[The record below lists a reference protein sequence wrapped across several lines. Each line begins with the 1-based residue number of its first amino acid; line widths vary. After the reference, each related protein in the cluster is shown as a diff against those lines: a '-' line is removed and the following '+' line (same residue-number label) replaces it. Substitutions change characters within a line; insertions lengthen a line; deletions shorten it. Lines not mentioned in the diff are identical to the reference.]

1 MCINVICLNLEH
13 YFVKSILLY
22 KMKNYK
28 LYNNLFGWIAFLIA
42 SIVYLLTIEP
52 TTSFWDCGEF
62 IASAYRL
69 EVGHPPGAPFFM
81 ILGRFFTLFA
91 GSPANV
97 AKMVNVLSALA
108 SSFTILFLF
117 WTITHFVRKIVIK
130 DGVFTTGNIITIIGS
145 GLVGALAYTFS
156 DTFWFSAVEAE
167 VYATSS
173 LFTALVF
180 WAILKWENESEKR
193 YANRWIILI
202 AYLVGL
208 SIGVHL
214 LNLLAIPAIVFVYY
228 FKKYEVTKK
237 GVFYAFLISGI
248 LLGAIMYVLIPGVIK
263 VASWFDLLFV
273 NGFGLPYN
281 SGVLFYIAVI
291 ISLIVWG
298 IKYTQRK
305 GKVVYNTLILA
316 ITVILIGYSSY
327 AMIVIRSSADPP
339 MDQNNPDNPFDLL
352 YYLNREQY
360 GDKPLFY
367 GQTFDAPMIDNKQTK
382 PVYIKKDGKYAIAD
396 YKIEVEYDPQFT
408 TLFPRMYSS
417 DKSHVKEYKKW
428 VDLANNEVSVTNGRG
443 QVEKKVRLSLDD
455 NLAFFFKYQ
464 IGHMYLRYFMWN
476 FSGRQ
481 NDIQGHGNV
490 LKGNWI
496 SGIPF
501 VDDARLGD
509 QDMVPEHMKNNPAR
523 NKYYMLPLFLGL
535 VGLLFH
541 YKKNKHDFTIVLM
554 LFILTGIAIVVY
566 LNQYPLQ
573 PRERDYAFAGSFY
586 AFSIWIGIGV
596 AGLINFA
603 NKKLPKS
610 ASAIFITVI
619 SLVLVPGVMATENW
633 DDHDRSGRYTA
644 RDIAYNYLNSCSE
657 NAILFTNG
665 DNDTFPLWYAQ
676 EVEGIRTDIKVCNL
690 SYLRAAWYI
699 DQMDRKSYE
708 SDRLPFTLTH
718 DKYHKGNR
726 DVLPIYDRVDGAVD
740 VKDVI
745 DFIANDDAK
754 TKIKSPFVANETVN
768 YIPTKKFKLKIDSE
782 NILSKGIVSEKYSDR
797 IVDQMEWSFG
807 QSYLYKDGLMLLDM
821 LATNNWERPIYWAM
835 TVTST
840 KYFNLQKYFK
850 VDGLTYQLVP
860 VKTKSERFFS
870 GEVDSDIMYDN
881 IMNKFRWGGIEE
893 NNIYFDENN
902 IRMFSNLRSS
912 FGRLAEKLIEENK
925 IDSALLVLDRCM
937 ELFPDHKIPFNNT
950 LISVISAY
958 YHAEAFEK
966 ANELV
971 ENLSNKMY
979 LELEYYFGLEAKY
992 TNGTKDISKE
1002 LQLNLYI
1009 LQELYKITT
1018 DNNQVEVAKVI
1029 EQKFMQYMQ
1038 FYNS

>member
-1 MCINVICLNLEH
+1 
-13 YFVKSILLY
+13 
-22 KMKNYK
+22 MKNFR
-28 LYNNLFGWIAFLIA
+28 LYNNIFGWITFLIA
-42 SIVYLLTIEP
+42 AIVYLLTIEP

-91 GSPANV
+91 GGPANA
-97 AKMVNVLSALA
+97 AKMVNILSALA
-108 SSFTILFLF
+108 SAFTILFLF

-130 DGVFTTGNIITIIGS
+130 DKDFSVGNIITILGS
-145 GLVGALAYTFS
+145 GLVGALAYAFS

-173 LFTALVF
+173 FFTAVVF
-180 WAILKWENESEKR
+180 WAILKWENESETK

-202 AYLVGL
+202 AYLIGL

-228 FKKYEVTKK
+228 FKKHTVTRK
-237 GVFYAFLISGI
+237 GVFYAFIISGI
-248 LLGAIMYVLIPGVIK
+248 LLGAIMYVIIPGVIK
-263 VASWFDLLFV
+263 IASWFDLLFV

-281 SGVLFYIAVI
+281 SGVIFYAAVL
-291 ISLIVWG
+291 ISLIIWG

-305 GKVVYNTLILA
+305 GKVVYNTIILG
-316 ITVILIGYSSY
+316 ITVILIGYSSFT
-327 AMIVIRSSADPP
+327 MIVIRSSADPP
-339 MDQNNPDNPFDLL
+339 MDQNNPDNVFDLL
-352 YYLNREQY
+352 YYINREQY
-360 GDKPLFY
+360 GDRPLFY
-367 GQTFDAPMIDNKQTK
+367 GQTFDAPMIDNKRTK
-382 PVYIKKDGKYAIAD
+382 AVYIKKDGKYVIAD
-396 YKIEVEYDPQFT
+396 YKIKVEFDPRFT
-408 TLFPRMYSS
+408 TLLPRMYSS
-417 DKSHVKEYKKW
+417 DKKHVNEYKKW
-428 VDLANNEVSVTNGRG
+428 VNLSNKEISVTNGRG
-443 QVEKKVRLSLDD
+443 QVEKRVKPSFAD
-455 NLAFFFKYQ
+455 NLAFLFKYQ

-509 QDMVPEHMKNNPAR
+509 QNKVPEHLKNSPAR
-523 NKYYMLPLFLGL
+523 NKYYMLPLILGL

-541 YKKNKHDFTIVLM
+541 YKKNKYDFTIVLM
-554 LFILTGIAIVVY
+554 LFILTGAAIVVY

-586 AFSIWIGIGV
+586 AFSIWLGLGV
-596 AGLINFA
+596 AGLINLLS
-603 NKKLPKS
+603 KKVPKS
-610 ASAIFITVI
+610 ISAILITLI
-619 SLVLVPGVMATENW
+619 TLVLVPGIMASENW

-644 RDIAYNYLNSCSE
+644 RDLAYNYLNSCNK

-699 DQMDRKSYE
+699 DQMSRKSYE
-708 SDRLPFTLTH
+708 SERLPFSLTH

-726 DVLPIYDRVDGAVD
+726 DILPIYDRVGQAVD
-740 VKDVI
+740 VKDVV
-745 DFIANDDAK
+745 DFIASDDSK
-754 TKIKSPFVANETVN
+754 TKIKSPFVANETIN
-768 YIPTKKFKLKIDSE
+768 YIPTKKFKLKIDSDD
-782 NILSKGIVSEKYSDR
+782 ILNKGIVSEKYKDR
-797 IVDQMEWSFG
+797 IIDEMKWSFG

-860 VKTKSERFFS
+860 VQAKTERFFN
-870 GEVDSDIMYDN
+870 GEVDSDVMYDN

-893 NNIYFDENN
+893 NDIYFDENN

-912 FGRLAEKLIEENK
+912 FGRLAEKLIEEDKN
-925 IDSALLVLDRCM
+925 DSALLVLDRCM

-950 LISVISAY
+950 LLSVISAY
-958 YHAEAFEK
+958 YHAGAIDK
-966 ANELV
+966 ANSLV
-971 ENLSNKMY
+971 DNLVNKMY
-979 LELEYYFGLEAKY
+979 IELEYYFDLDAKY
-992 TNGTKDISKE
+992 TIGTKDISNEK
-1002 LQLNLYI
+1002 QLDLYI

-1018 DNNQVEVAKVI
+1018 DNNQIEIAKEI
-1029 EQKFMQYMQ
+1029 ELKFMQYMQ
-1038 FYNS
+1038 LYSS

>member
-1 MCINVICLNLEH
+1 MRS
-13 YFVKSILLY
+13 YRF
-22 KMKNYK
+22 
-28 LYNNLFGWIAFLIA
+28 YNNLFGWIAFLIA
-42 SIVYLLTIEP
+42 AIVYLLTIEP

-81 ILGRFFTLFA
+81 ILGRIFTLFA
-91 GSPANV
+91 GSPENA
-97 AKMVNVLSALA
+97 AKMVNILSAMA
-108 SSFTILFLF
+108 SAFTILFLF
-117 WTITHFVRKIVIK
+117 WTITHFVRKIAIK
-130 DGVFTTGNIITIIGS
+130 NEEYSIGNIITIIGS

-180 WAILKWENESEKR
+180 WAILKWENESETK

-237 GVFYAFLISGI
+237 GVFFAFLISGI
-248 LLGAIMYVLIPGVIK
+248 LLGAIMYVIIPGFITI
-263 VASWFDLLFV
+263 ASWFDLLFV

-281 SGVLFYIAVI
+281 SGFLFYIALV

-305 GKVVYNTLILA
+305 GKVIFNTIILG
-316 ITVILIGYSSY
+316 ITVIFIGYSSY

-339 MDQNNPDNPFDLL
+339 MDQNNPDNAFDLL

-360 GDKPLFY
+360 GDRPLIY
-367 GQTFDAPMIDNKQTK
+367 GQTFDAPMISNKQTK
-382 PVYIKKDGKYAIAD
+382 PVYIKKDGRYIVAEH
-396 YKIEVEYDPQFT
+396 KIEVEFDPQFT

-417 DKSHVKEYKKW
+417 DKSHIIEYKKW
-428 VDLANNEVSVTNGRG
+428 VNLSNKEISVNNGRG
-443 QVEKKVRLSLDD
+443 QVEKRVKPSFAN
-455 NLAFFFKYQ
+455 NLTFFFKYQ

-490 LKGNWI
+490 INGNWM
-496 SGIPF
+496 SGIYF
-501 VDDARLGD
+501 IDDARLGN
-509 QDMVPEHMKNNPAR
+509 QDMVPDHMKNNPAR
-523 NKYYMLPLFLGL
+523 NKYYMLPLILGL
-535 VGLLFH
+535 IGLLFH
-541 YKKNKHDFTIVLM
+541 YKKHKHDFTIVLM

-586 AFSIWIGIGV
+586 AFSIWLGLGV
-596 AGLINFA
+596 AGIIDLLK
-603 NKKLPKS
+603 KKLPQTV
-610 ASAIFITVI
+610 SAI
-619 SLVLVPGVMATENW
+619 LVSILTLIFVPGIMASENW

-644 RDIAYNYLNSCSE
+644 RDLAYNYLNSCNE

-699 DQMDRKSYE
+699 DQMNRKSYE
-708 SDRLPFTLTH
+708 SERLPFSLTH

-726 DVLPIYDRVDGAVD
+726 DILPIYDRVGQAVD
-740 VKDVI
+740 VKDVV
-745 DFIANDDAK
+745 DFIASDDPK
-754 TKIKSPFVANETVN
+754 TKINSPFVANEMIN
-768 YIPTKKFKLKIDSE
+768 YIPTKKYKLDINKD
-782 NILSKGIVSEKYSDR
+782 NILSKGIVSEKYKDR

-835 TVTST
+835 TVSSS

-850 VDGLTYQLVP
+850 VDGLSYQLVP
-860 VKTKSERFFS
+860 ILAESERFYN
-870 GEVDSDIMYDN
+870 GEVDSDVMFN
-881 IMNKFRWGGIEE
+881 NVMNKFRWGGIED
-893 NNIYFDENN
+893 NDIYFDENN

-925 IDSALLVLDRCM
+925 KDSALLVLDRCM
-937 ELFPDHKIPFNNT
+937 ELFPDHKIPYNNT

-958 YHAEAFEK
+958 YHAGATEK
-966 ANELV
+966 ANGLV
-971 ENLSNKMY
+971 DSLLNKVSV
-979 LELEYYFGLEAKY
+979 ELEYYFGLDDKY
-992 TNGTKDISKE
+992 TRGTKDMSNEK
-1002 LQLNLYI
+1002 QLDLYI

-1018 DNNQVEVAKVI
+1018 DNKQLEIAKDI

-1038 FYNS
+1038 LYSS

>member
-1 MCINVICLNLEH
+1 
-13 YFVKSILLY
+13 
-22 KMKNYK
+22 MKNFR
-28 LYNNLFGWIAFLIA
+28 LYNNLFGWTSFLIA
-42 SIVYLLTIEP
+42 AIVYLLTIEP

-62 IASAYRL
+62 IASAFRL

-81 ILGRFFTLFA
+81 ILGRFFTIFA
-91 GSPANV
+91 GSPTNA
-97 AKMVNVLSALA
+97 AKMVNVLSAT
-108 SSFTILFLF
+108 SSAFTILFLF

-130 DGVFTTGNIITIIGS
+130 EDNYTLSNVITIIGS

-173 LFTALVF
+173 LFTAVIF
-180 WAILKWENESEKR
+180 WAILKWENESETK

-202 AYLVGL
+202 AYLVGI

-228 FKKYEVTKK
+228 FKKFKVTKK
-237 GVFYAFLISGI
+237 GVFYAFIISGI
-248 LLGAIMYVLIPGVIK
+248 LLGTIMYVIIPGVVKI
-263 VASWFDLLFV
+263 ATWFDLLFV

-281 SGVLFYIAVI
+281 SGVIFYAAALIFF
-291 ISLIVWG
+291 IVWG
-298 IKYTQRK
+298 IRYTQRK
-305 GKVVYNTLILA
+305 SKIIFNTIILG

-327 AMIVIRSSADPP
+327 AMIVIRASADPP
-339 MDQNNPDNPFDLL
+339 MDQNNPDNVFDLL

-360 GDKPLFY
+360 GDRPLFY
-367 GQTFDAPMIDNKQTK
+367 GHTFDAPMIDNKQTK
-382 PVYIKKDGKYAIAD
+382 PVYIKKDGKYVIAD
-396 YKIEVEYDPQFT
+396 YKIEVEFDPRFT
-408 TLFPRMYSS
+408 TLFPRMYSA
-417 DKSHVKEYKKW
+417 DKSHINEYKKW
-428 VDLANNEVSVTNGRG
+428 VNLSNKEVTVSGRS
-443 QVEKKVRLSLDD
+443 QTEKLTLPSFAD

-501 VDDARLGD
+501 IDNARLGD
-509 QDMVPEHMKNNPAR
+509 QNMVPEHMKNNPAR
-523 NKYYMLPLFLGL
+523 NKYYMLPLILGIIGL
-535 VGLLFH
+535 VFH
-541 YKKNKHDFTIVLM
+541 YKKQKHDFTIVLM
-554 LFILTGIAIVVY
+554 LFILTGLAIVVY
-566 LNQYPLQ
+566 LNQYPIQ

-586 AFSIWIGIGV
+586 AFSIWLGLGV
-596 AGLINFA
+596 AGIINFLG
-603 NKKLPKS
+603 KKLPKS
-610 ASAIFITVI
+610 VSAIFVTLIT
-619 SLVLVPGVMATENW
+619 LTLVPGLMAAENW

-644 RDIAYNYLNSCSE
+644 RDLAYNYLNSCKE

-699 DQMDRKSYE
+699 DQMNRKSYE
-708 SDRLPFTLTH
+708 AERLPFSLTH
-718 DKYHKGNR
+718 EKYHKGNR
-726 DVLPIYDRVDGAVD
+726 DVLLIQDRINQAVD

-745 DFIANDDAK
+745 DFIASDDIK
-754 TKIKSPFVANETVN
+754 TKIKSPFVANEFIN
-768 YIPTKKFKLKIDSE
+768 YIPTKKYKLKINAED
-782 NILSKGIVSEKYSDR
+782 ILQKGIVSEKYKDR
-797 IVDQMEWSFG
+797 IVDEMEWSFG
-807 QSYLYKDGLMLLDM
+807 QRYLYKDGLMLLDM

-860 VKTKSERFFS
+860 VEAKGERFFN
-870 GEVDSDIMYDN
+870 GEVDSEVMFDN

-893 NNIYFDENN
+893 NDIYYDENN

-925 IDSALLVLDRCM
+925 RDSALMLLDRCM
-937 ELFPDHKIPFNNT
+937 ELFPDHKIPYNNT

-958 YHAEAFEK
+958 YHAGAVEK
-966 ANELV
+966 ANSLV
-971 ENLSNKMY
+971 ESL
-979 LELEYYFGLEAKY
+979 LEKVNPELDYYFNLDPKY
-992 TNGTKDISKE
+992 TTGTKDITNEK
-1002 LQLNLYI
+1002 QLNLYI

-1018 DNNQVEVAKVI
+1018 ENNQVDIAKAI
-1029 EQKFMQYMQ
+1029 EQQFMQYMQ
-1038 FYNS
+1038 MYRS